1 MEMESTLLKCL
12 IMFGNYLVLDAFFVI
27 QTRLLWS
34 IYLIFND
41 RHIGV
46 FFSNNDMHWLSAE

>member
-27 QTRLLWS
+27 QTRLL
-34 IYLIFND
+34 
-41 RHIGV
+41 
-46 FFSNNDMHWLSAE
+46 